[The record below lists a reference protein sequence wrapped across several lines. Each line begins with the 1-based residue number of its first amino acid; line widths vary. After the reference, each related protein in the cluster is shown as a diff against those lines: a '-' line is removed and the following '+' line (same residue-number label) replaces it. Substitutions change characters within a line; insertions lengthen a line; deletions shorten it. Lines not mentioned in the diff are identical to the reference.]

1 MPILIFKI
9 TKVQQHFLKVNNHV
23 LDYFI
28 IFKNFNIACHAN
40 SKQSFIE
47 ILKYQPN
54 LDLKDNKGNTL
65 LHYSV
70 VQYDDYL
77 ESLYLIRAGANKFIV
92 DKEGLSIYDYVKKTH
107 PNISKFYKLIIEN
120 DDDSVNKELN

>member
-9 TKVQQHFLKVNNHV
+9 TKVQQRFLKVNNRV
-23 LDYFI
+23 SDYFI
-28 IFKNFNIACHAN
+28 ILKNFYIACHAN

-54 LDLKDNKGNTL
+54 LDLKDNKGNTV

-70 VQYDDYL
+70 VHYGDYL
-77 ESLYLIRAGANKFIV
+77 ESLYLIQAGANKFIV
-92 DKEGLSIYDYVKKTH
+92 NKEGLSIYDYVKNTY

-120 DDDSVNKELN
+120 DDESVNKELN